1 MLTRAGVIPF
11 GGSWRRRAGQE
22 RHESRTLTLLLVL
35 AAACVC
41 AAPADAA
48 STRMARE
55 TKSESPAAAAA
66 YPSKP
71 IRIIVP
77 FAPGATNDILARMVG
92 QHLNQAFGQPV
103 IVDNRAGAEGL
114 IGTDLAVKAAPDG
127 YTLVIISS
135 AYTMNPVVMKLP
147 YDPLTALTFPARI
160 GRSLLVLVVGPSLPV
175 NSVKDLIAAA
185 HAKPGEIVFSS
196 SGGFLHFATALFTS
210 MSKEKFTIA
219 LYKGGYPAMMDVIAG
234 QTQAGFQAS
243 PAALPMVKAGK
254 LKALAVGSLTRSE
267 LLPDIPT
274 LDESGLKGYECAN
287 WYAIAT
293 AGRTPRAIVM
303 KLHDEIARYF
313 SSPEVQKQF
322 ANMGGVID
330 LQGPDEMRKIIPEEI
345 AKWTKVAVEAGM
357 PRVDN

>member
-1 MLTRAGVIPF
+1 MHTLDSEKPPSRLIG
-11 GGSWRRRAGQE
+11 E
-22 RHESRTLTLLLVL
+22 RGLLPRVHALATGLLLVSTL
-35 AAACVC
+35 AVAL
-41 AAPADAA
+41 PAQAA
-48 STRMARE
+48 STASSRTAKPTSSSAE
-55 TKSESPAAAAA
+55 A

-71 IRIIVP
+71 IRLIVP

-92 QHLNQAFGQPV
+92 QHLNQTWGQPV
-103 IVDNRAGAEGL
+103 IVDNRTGAEGI
-114 IGTDLAVKAAPDG
+114 IGTEMAVKAPPDG

-175 NSVKDLIAAA
+175 NSVKELIAAA
-185 HAKPGEIVFSS
+185 RAKPDQIVFSS

-219 LYKGGYPAMMDVIAG
+219 LYKGGFPAMLDVVAG
-234 QTQAGFQAS
+234 QTHAGFQAG
-243 PAALPMVKAGK
+243 PAVFPMLKAGK

-293 AGRTPRAIVM
+293 AGRTPRPIVM
-303 KLHDEIARYF
+303 KLHDEIVRYF

-322 ANMGGVID
+322 TNMGGVID
-330 LQGPDEMRKIIPEEI
+330 LRGPDEMRKIIPEEI
-345 AKWTKVAVEAGM
+345 AKWTKVAAEAGM